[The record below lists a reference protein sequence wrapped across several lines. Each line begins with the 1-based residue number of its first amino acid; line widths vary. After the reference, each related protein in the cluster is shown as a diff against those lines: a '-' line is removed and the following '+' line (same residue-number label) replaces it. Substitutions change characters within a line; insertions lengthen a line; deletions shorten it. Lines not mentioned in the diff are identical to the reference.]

1 MTAAAVG
8 AGGGCRAHAVTRAA
22 VRTADGDHAAATAHG
37 LLHGLAPVLGL
48 ELGAAWGG
56 VVDLPAEPGPGDTG
70 ALLGFV
76 LAQTATAGAEDVAA
90 VRDGRIL
97 VPRLAEAAG
106 EPAELTVRADATYLV
121 TGGLGA
127 VGRELVGELV
137 RRGAR
142 NLLLVGRR
150 AEDELGAEAAGFLAA
165 LRRDTDRAVYRG
177 GGCDTPAALDAAREA
192 LDGMPPVR
200 GVLHAAG
207 TVSYAPAARTGA
219 GEFADALGGKAAG
232 AWWLHLASRDWPLD
246 FFVLVSSV
254 SSVWGT
260 QDCAAYSAANG
271 ALDLLAAHRVSLGL
285 PAVSIAYGPWALG
298 GEGMADAGLRDRA
311 ARMGIGTLDAAG
323 GRAALTG
330 RAPGADGRVVACPL
344 DVARLRQVMTGL
356 RPRGLF
362 APEVSLDGAGRDGT
376 GTAGGPFAALTPAE
390 RPAAA
395 RTLVRELLADQ
406 LGHADASAV
415 RDEVGFF
422 DLGLDSIM
430 AVDLTARLAAEFGTS
445 VQVPDVFDHPTVT
458 ELAAFLLAAP
468 AAAPAAPSV
477 TAARPAGPPP
487 APGRTPAAPVPAAPP
502 GAPEPIA
509 IVGMAGRFPGARS
522 AEELWEL
529 LIDGRDG
536 VTRVPAGRW
545 DPDALTPGT
554 VTTDQGGFLDDI
566 DRFDAGFFS
575 VPAREAENLDPQQR
589 ILLESAWHALED
601 GGIDPRSLRD
611 SRTGVFV
618 GVSYGDY
625 ARLLAAD
632 GPDEVDAYYST
643 GTALNAAAGRIAY
656 TLGLN
661 GPAVAVDTAC
671 SSSLVAL
678 HLAVGSLRSGESDAV
693 LAGGVNVMLDPASWA
708 AVSQAH
714 MLSPDGR
721 CRTFSADANGFV
733 RSEGCGVVVLKRLA
747 DARRDGDRVLAVIR
761 GSAVNQDGASSGLTV
776 PSGRAQESM
785 LRAALDQAGVDG
797 ADVSYLEAH
806 GTGTALGDPVEV
818 AAAWRVLGPGRK
830 PGRPLHLGSVKS
842 NIGHCESA
850 AGMAALFKTVLAL
863 RHDVI
868 PANLHFGD
876 PNPHVDWDSM
886 NVRVVDTAT
895 AWRRG
900 DGPRLAGVSG
910 FGFTGT
916 NAHLVVADAPD
927 EAPAP
932 TPVPEEPAARPAT
945 RLIPLSAPDPDGLDR
960 LGAAWAVRLG
970 DAADGELDALAAQAG
985 AGRAHFPYR
994 RALLGTTA
1002 GQLAEQLSTPAG
1014 PAAGAPRI
1022 AFLFS
1027 GQGSQYFGMGRELY
1041 ESEPVFRDTFDACDR
1056 VLAPALG
1063 ASLTDLLYYGDDRDA
1078 VNETRVTQPALVTL
1092 ELSLAA
1098 LWESRGVRPA
1108 VVMGHSVGEISA
1120 AVTAGVMDLPTG
1132 LELIAH
1138 RARLMQGTERGAMLA
1153 VVADEERAAGW
1164 AAGTG
1169 LDVAAVNGPASVVLS
1184 GSVDAVDALAARLK
1198 DEGVRARRL
1207 GVSHAFHSRLLDPAL
1222 AAFDEVLAP
1231 LAFHAPALPVISN
1244 VTGRLAGPGEYDAAY
1259 WRRHARLPVR
1269 FHDGARALAGLGIDI
1284 CLEIGPDRTLVNLV
1298 AGAELD
1304 PAPVTVPSLRRGTG
1318 DGAALLAAT
1327 KALYL
1332 GGQDVDWSRTA
1343 PRRPVTGAPAP
1354 RYPFARTRHW
1364 TDAGGGPAPAVR
1376 RPAAQAPAWGSP
1388 LRSPAFGGRVWTT
1401 ARSTEYPAHLTD
1413 HRLFGVVSVPGA
1425 SQTATVLSALGAGGA
1440 PVVLEDLHFP
1450 RALVLRDGEHYDLQ
1464 IVEEAQEG
1472 RARAVGVHSLL
1483 DPERGRWQQHLAA
1496 RIGEPSGPAADEARR
1511 AAPPDPAAF
1520 AAAADRHL
1528 TGDAFYAHLR
1538 ALGYHL
1544 GPSFRWIGEAWIRG
1558 QEALIRFTEP
1568 AEMNESPDGWEIH
1581 PGLLD
1586 SCLQSAVAFAV
1597 TGDEVS
1603 EDDGL
1608 AIPFAVARLSFPR
1621 RPVPGQELWGH
1632 VRAVVEEGADDG
1644 LLQVKAADLHM
1655 FDGSG
1660 ATVLAV
1666 DDFRFRRAPRAVL
1679 ERSLREGAPHTYDL
1693 KWTPQHAPAG
1703 DDTVSRPLRIA
1714 LLGSTTPA
1722 GRALATALA
1731 AQGHQVDTP
1740 AGPGAGPDP
1749 GPAAAPAAGTGDGR
1763 GRGPASGTG
1772 SAAGTDHRPGTGD
1785 GSRPATGTG
1794 PASGTVGR
1802 ADTPRAA
1809 ELVIDARFTAD
1820 AGGERTGGPGA
1831 ARAAAVEL
1839 ATALRASERTV
1850 PYAVLAAADTAAAP
1864 VRETLWGML
1873 ASLEAEQ
1880 TDRPLLRVALG
1891 AGWEAAPLAATVTR
1905 AVAAGLPDPWL
1916 RVGGDGVAVARLVP
1930 HDADTARG
1938 HGGPR
1943 PSGRG
1948 GAALITGGL
1957 GALGLSSAAFLA
1969 RAGVTAL
1976 TLMGRSAPDATART
1990 VIDELSAQGV
2000 RVTVVAGDVT
2010 DPEACR
2016 AAVAAAGEHAP
2027 LRTVLHLAGAGDDRS
2042 FDRLDEDA
2050 FTTVF
2055 AAKAEGAAQLAA
2067 ALEGQ
2072 DLDALVLY
2080 SSASAVLGS
2089 AGQANYAA
2097 ANGYLDGLA
2106 ALLRSRGTPAT
2117 SVAWGPWAPKARGGM
2132 AASAATGRAME
2143 RRGLRPLT
2151 DEEAEETLATV
2162 LAGGTGS
2169 RLVAVAMDRD
2179 AYARRLAEHSSG
2191 ALVRQL
2197 VSGPARTAAARPGRG
2212 RLAQE
2217 LAGLDAEERGELLHR
2232 EIRALAG
2239 EVLGD
2244 PGAVA
2249 DDTGFTETGLDS
2261 IMVIDLRTR
2270 LADALGTDLPATVA
2284 LDHPTVSRLAAYVT
2298 GLLFPAEAG
2307 AAPEPDSDHTA
2318 TERPAAPG
2326 TPPDP
2331 APAARDTAPGPDP
2344 SDPAELSFDELV
2356 QAVQADVGTEI

>member
-1 MTAAAVG
+1 
-8 AGGGCRAHAVTRAA
+8 
-22 VRTADGDHAAATAHG
+22 
-37 LLHGLAPVLGL
+37 
-48 ELGAAWGG
+48 
-56 VVDLPAEPGPGDTG
+56 
-70 ALLGFV
+70 
-76 LAQTATAGAEDVAA
+76 
-90 VRDGRIL
+90 
-97 VPRLAEAAG
+97 
-106 EPAELTVRADATYLV
+106 
-121 TGGLGA
+121 
-127 VGRELVGELV
+127 
-137 RRGAR
+137 
-142 NLLLVGRR
+142 
-150 AEDELGAEAAGFLAA
+150 
-165 LRRDTDRAVYRG
+165 
-177 GGCDTPAALDAAREA
+177 
-192 LDGMPPVR
+192 
-200 GVLHAAG
+200 
-207 TVSYAPAARTGA
+207 
-219 GEFADALGGKAAG
+219 
-232 AWWLHLASRDWPLD
+232 
-246 FFVLVSSV
+246 
-254 SSVWGT
+254 
-260 QDCAAYSAANG
+260 
-271 ALDLLAAHRVSLGL
+271 
-285 PAVSIAYGPWALG
+285 
-298 GEGMADAGLRDRA
+298 
-311 ARMGIGTLDAAG
+311 
-323 GRAALTG
+323 
-330 RAPGADGRVVACPL
+330 
-344 DVARLRQVMTGL
+344 
-356 RPRGLF
+356 
-362 APEVSLDGAGRDGT
+362 
-376 GTAGGPFAALTPAE
+376 
-390 RPAAA
+390 
-395 RTLVRELLADQ
+395 
-406 LGHADASAV
+406 
-415 RDEVGFF
+415 
-422 DLGLDSIM
+422 
-430 AVDLTARLAAEFGTS
+430 
-445 VQVPDVFDHPTVT
+445 
-458 ELAAFLLAAP
+458 
-468 AAAPAAPSV
+468 
-477 TAARPAGPPP
+477 
-487 APGRTPAAPVPAAPP
+487 
-502 GAPEPIA
+502 
-509 IVGMAGRFPGARS
+509 
-522 AEELWEL
+522 
-529 LIDGRDG
+529 
-536 VTRVPAGRW
+536 
-545 DPDALTPGT
+545 
-554 VTTDQGGFLDDI
+554 
-566 DRFDAGFFS
+566 
-575 VPAREAENLDPQQR
+575 
-589 ILLESAWHALED
+589 
-601 GGIDPRSLRD
+601 
-611 SRTGVFV
+611 
-618 GVSYGDY
+618 
-625 ARLLAAD
+625 
-632 GPDEVDAYYST
+632 
-643 GTALNAAAGRIAY
+643 
-656 TLGLN
+656 
-661 GPAVAVDTAC
+661 
-671 SSSLVAL
+671 
-678 HLAVGSLRSGESDAV
+678 
-693 LAGGVNVMLDPASWA
+693 
-708 AVSQAH
+708 
-714 MLSPDGR
+714 
-721 CRTFSADANGFV
+721 
-733 RSEGCGVVVLKRLA
+733 
-747 DARRDGDRVLAVIR
+747 
-761 GSAVNQDGASSGLTV
+761 
-776 PSGRAQESM
+776 
-785 LRAALDQAGVDG
+785 
-797 ADVSYLEAH
+797 
-806 GTGTALGDPVEV
+806 
-818 AAAWRVLGPGRK
+818 
-830 PGRPLHLGSVKS
+830 
-842 NIGHCESA
+842 
-850 AGMAALFKTVLAL
+850 
-863 RHDVI
+863 
-868 PANLHFGD
+868 
-876 PNPHVDWDSM
+876 
-886 NVRVVDTAT
+886 
-895 AWRRG
+895 
-900 DGPRLAGVSG
+900 
-910 FGFTGT
+910 
-916 NAHLVVADAPD
+916 
-927 EAPAP
+927 
-932 TPVPEEPAARPAT
+932 PAARPAT

-1041 ESEPVFRDTFDACDR
+1041 ESEPVFRETFDACDR

-1153 VVADEERAAGW
+1153 VVADEERAAEW

-1269 FHDGARALAGLGIDI
+1269 FLDGARALAGLGIDI

-1538 ALGYHL
+1538 GLGDHH

-1740 AGPGAGPDP
+1740 AGPGTGPDP
-1749 GPAAAPAAGTGDGR
+1749 DPAAGPAAGTGDGR

-1772 SAAGTDHRPGTGD
+1772 SASGTDHRPGTGD
-1785 GSRPATGTG
+1785 GSRPVTATG
-1794 PASGTVGR
+1794 PASGTVGG
-1802 ADTPRAA
+1802 ADTP
-1809 ELVIDARFTAD
+1809 
-1820 AGGERTGGPGA
+1820 
-1831 ARAAAVEL
+1831 
-1839 ATALRASERTV
+1839 
-1850 PYAVLAAADTAAAP
+1850 
-1864 VRETLWGML
+1864 
-1873 ASLEAEQ
+1873 
-1880 TDRPLLRVALG
+1880 
-1891 AGWEAAPLAATVTR
+1891 
-1905 AVAAGLPDPWL
+1905 
-1916 RVGGDGVAVARLVP
+1916 
-1930 HDADTARG
+1930 
-1938 HGGPR
+1938 
-1943 PSGRG
+1943 
-1948 GAALITGGL
+1948 
-1957 GALGLSSAAFLA
+1957 
-1969 RAGVTAL
+1969 
-1976 TLMGRSAPDATART
+1976 
-1990 VIDELSAQGV
+1990 
-2000 RVTVVAGDVT
+2000 
-2010 DPEACR
+2010 
-2016 AAVAAAGEHAP
+2016 
-2027 LRTVLHLAGAGDDRS
+2027 
-2042 FDRLDEDA
+2042 
-2050 FTTVF
+2050 
-2055 AAKAEGAAQLAA
+2055 
-2067 ALEGQ
+2067 
-2072 DLDALVLY
+2072 
-2080 SSASAVLGS
+2080 
-2089 AGQANYAA
+2089 
-2097 ANGYLDGLA
+2097 
-2106 ALLRSRGTPAT
+2106 
-2117 SVAWGPWAPKARGGM
+2117 
-2132 AASAATGRAME
+2132 
-2143 RRGLRPLT
+2143 
-2151 DEEAEETLATV
+2151 
-2162 LAGGTGS
+2162 
-2169 RLVAVAMDRD
+2169 
-2179 AYARRLAEHSSG
+2179 
-2191 ALVRQL
+2191 
-2197 VSGPARTAAARPGRG
+2197 
-2212 RLAQE
+2212 
-2217 LAGLDAEERGELLHR
+2217 
-2232 EIRALAG
+2232 
-2239 EVLGD
+2239 
-2244 PGAVA
+2244 
-2249 DDTGFTETGLDS
+2249 
-2261 IMVIDLRTR
+2261 
-2270 LADALGTDLPATVA
+2270 
-2284 LDHPTVSRLAAYVT
+2284 
-2298 GLLFPAEAG
+2298 
-2307 AAPEPDSDHTA
+2307 
-2318 TERPAAPG
+2318 
-2326 TPPDP
+2326 
-2331 APAARDTAPGPDP
+2331 
-2344 SDPAELSFDELV
+2344 
-2356 QAVQADVGTEI
+2356 